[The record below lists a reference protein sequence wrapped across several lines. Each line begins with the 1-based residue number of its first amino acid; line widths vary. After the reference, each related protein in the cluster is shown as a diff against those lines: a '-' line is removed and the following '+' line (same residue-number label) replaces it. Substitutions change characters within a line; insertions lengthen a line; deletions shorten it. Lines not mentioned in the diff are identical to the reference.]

1 MMDYFLRPG
10 LWLRSLRLRLLAGT
24 LLWIA
29 LTIAVSGWGLNHL
42 FREYVQQQF
51 QAELNLHLNQLTA
64 ALSVD
69 TQGVASVPVPLSD
82 PRFQQPFSGLYWQ
95 IDRLADDAVPAQVGE
110 LRSRSLW
117 DGILHIPADDTA
129 LDDDHLRLATGPDGQ
144 ALLVLEREVQPP
156 EDAAAPLL
164 LFVAAEQRL
173 LAQPVG
179 RFTRMLSLS
188 LALLAAGLALAVVVQ
203 LVIGLRPLGQLR
215 QRLAAV
221 RDGHAP
227 SIEGR
232 FPSEVQP
239 LVDEF
244 NGVLAL
250 NAQVVSHARTQAGNL
265 AHAVKTP
272 LSILANAAEQE
283 DSDFGRLVME
293 QTSTARRQVD
303 HHLMRARAAA
313 AIQATGLRTPIR
325 QPLEALVR
333 VMLRLHAESAVQIDL
348 IMPEADLAFKGEEHD
363 LQEMLGNLLDNACKW
378 ASHHVVV
385 QVSRLPPDDHHKDA
399 RLLFTVD
406 DDGKGL
412 APEQRVWIFK
422 RGVRADEMAPGS
434 GLGLAIVR
442 DLAQLYGG
450 DAQAH
455 ESHLGGL
462 GVTLS
467 LPAA

>member
-1 MMDYFLRPG
+1 MMAHFLHPG
-10 LWLRSLRLRLLAGT
+10 LWLRSLRIRLLAGT

-29 LTIAVSGWGLNHL
+29 LTIAVAGWGLNHL

-64 ALSVD
+64 ILNVDAAGSV
-69 TQGVASVPVPLSD
+69 SIPEPLSD

-95 IDRLADDAVPAQVGE
+95 IDRLADNADPAQVGVQ
-110 LRSRSLW
+110 RSRSLW
-117 DGILHIPADDTA
+117 DGVLHMPDDPMEP
-129 LDDDHLRLATGPDGQ
+129 DGDRLRAATGPDGQ

-156 EDAAAPLL
+156 EEAAAPYLL
-164 LFVAAEQRL
+164 IVAAEQSL
-173 LAQPVG
+173 MAQPLG

-188 LALLAAGLALAVVVQ
+188 LAILAVGLAVAVVVQ
-203 LVIGLRPLGQLR
+203 LLIGLRPLGQLR
-215 QRLAAV
+215 RELGAV
-221 RDGHAP
+221 RNGRAP

-232 FPSEVQP
+232 FPTEVQP

-272 LSILANAAEQE
+272 LTILANAAEQE
-283 DSDFGRLVME
+283 NSDFARLVTE
-293 QTSTARRQVD
+293 QTSMARRQVD

-313 AIQATGLRTPIR
+313 AVQATGLRTSIR
-325 QPLEALVR
+325 KPLEDLIR
-333 VMLRLHAESAVQIDL
+333 VITRLHADTAVHIDL
-348 IMPEADLAFKGEEHD
+348 IMPDTDLAFKGEEHD

-378 ASHHVVV
+378 ANHKVVV
-385 QVSRLPPDDHHKDA
+385 QVHALPPDTDHHEP

-412 APEQRVWIFK
+412 APAQRVWVFK
-422 RGVRADEMAPGS
+422 RGVRADEVAPGS
-434 GLGLAIVR
+434 GLGLAIVQ

-450 DAQAH
+450 EAQAH
-455 ESHLGGL
+455 ESYLGGL
-462 GVTLS
+462 GITLS